1 MIDSGRDSIALS
13 YNVIIGEELSTERT
27 DRVAFFMAKYAL
39 GALLSSLD
47 GSEDTDDSSFLEA
60 VDNLGSFR
68 DKVVAALI
76 YAQYKTDPLRE

>member
-1 MIDSGRDSIALS
+1 
-13 YNVIIGEELSTERT
+13 
-27 DRVAFFMAKYAL
+27 MAKYAL
-39 GALLSSLD
+39 HALVDALD

-76 YAQYKTDPLRE
+76 YAQYKTIPLGE